1 MISVNSFHIR
11 FALIAS
17 FLVSILNVQAQVNFT
32 GNYQQNFDGM
42 GTSSTIPT
50 GWSHI
55 GSLGGNNDSW
65 FSAIPASGSP
75 SSGSLGTVNNSLIV
89 ATNSF
94 SGNSNTRAYNYSGS
108 TSSNRALGTSP
119 TSGAGNILQLRLL
132 NSTGASIQSLNIA
145 YEVRRFATASS
156 SEEIPGYWVFV
167 SINGGS
173 SWTELNA
180 LRPTSSTLPNSN
192 GTSNFNQTIALPAAV
207 SNGSEIR
214 LRFVDDNSNNSSPD
228 QRIGIDNVVISTTAP
243 ATCGSVIGLVA
254 SAVTQ
259 QNASLSWGP
268 VAGATSYNLQ
278 WGPASNPSANT
289 VSALT
294 SNSYYLSG
302 LIASTAYA
310 YQVQAVCSGL
320 VGSYA
325 APVSFTTLSA
335 TACGTPA
342 VLSANAVAQTTATLS
357 WGSVNGA
364 LSYNLQ
370 WGPASNPTANTV
382 SALTSVNYNLSGLTA
397 STAYAFQVQA
407 ICSVEQSAYSTSVS
421 FATLA
426 EPGACGTP
434 TGLAANTTTASGAT
448 LSWTAV
454 SGATVYNLQW
464 GPAANSSAN
473 TVSNLTSTTYN
484 LGGLTASS
492 SYSFRVQAVCQGNSG
507 NYSTPISFN
516 TISAGTLNEVIYQ
529 WSGAIQPTSAT
540 VVAKLTSASTT
551 CRALASISST
561 LTNPI
566 YSAFAPASTSNNFM
580 AKMNFT
586 GLQPNTT
593 YYYAIESNGVVDN
606 SATDIGIFKTPAAG
620 PFSFSFSVG
629 SCSSTGNHQVYTA
642 MQNQNPLF
650 FLQTGDFH
658 YLDPNSSS
666 ISTHRTPYESRIL
679 SLAPSANF
687 LRNTAVAYMWDD
699 HDYCGN
705 NNVGSNL
712 TGTANARQ
720 AYQEYVPHY
729 PLVAGSGNVPI
740 YQAFTIGRVRFILAD
755 LRSVRSSTS
764 MFGTT
769 QKNWFKQEC
778 LNARD
783 NCQVIA
789 WVSGTQ
795 LGGDLADNWGGF
807 TAERTELGNWFRD
820 NNIQNLFIMSGDA
833 HMVAIDNG
841 TNHDFS
847 TGSNNP
853 NDYPV
858 FAAAALNNGGSDKGG
873 TYSQGKFPNP
883 SSSSGQY
890 GLIEV
895 IDNGGSTISF
905 NFKGYRTSG
914 NTSTDSQITS
924 YSFTRTLCTPAQG
937 MIMEDNAET
946 LFTTRTQDE
955 GASTVLTW
963 QAGSTEEIVHIERAG
978 TDGHYVVIR
987 EQETGKGVFTDYN
1000 PLSGWNYY
1008 RLINNLGEVIATTE
1022 IFTKGKAELTI
1033 YPNPASDN
1041 IQVSMPECKDLAT
1054 GTVLVYNALRM
1065 CVLQAEVNFDDQQIA
1080 KLDVGSLVPGLYT
1093 AVLQSN
1099 GASISKPFIIV
1110 D

>member
-1 MISVNSFHIR
+1 MISVNSFQIR

-65 FSAIPASGSP
+65 FSTIPASGSP
-75 SSGSLGTVNNSLIV
+75 SAASSGTVNNSLIV

-94 SGNSNTRAYNYSGS
+94 SGSSNTRAYNYSGS

-167 SINGGS
+167 SINDGS
-173 SWTELNA
+173 SWTELSA

-207 SNGSEIR
+207 SNGSEIW

-228 QRIGIDNVVISTTAP
+228 QRIGLDNLIISSTPGCTAP
-243 ATCGSVIGLVA
+243 SSLVA
-254 SAVTQ
+254 GSISNTSAVLGWAAVSD
-259 QNASLSWGP
+259 ASSYTLQWGP
-268 VAGATSYNLQ
+268 ASNPSANTVSNLSSPTYILNNLIPGSGYTFKVQAVCASGNSVYSSPTSFSTSGGCGVPTGLTAGSITNTSANLIWTAVNGAASYNLQ
-278 WGPASNPSANT
+278 WGPASNPSANA
-289 VSALT
+289 VNGLT
-294 SNSYYLSG
+294 QSSYALSG
-302 LIASTAYA
+302 LALGTQYA
-310 YQVQAVCSGL
+310 FQIQAVCSDL
-320 VGSYA
+320 
-325 APVSFTTLSA
+325 
-335 TACGTPA
+335 
-342 VLSANAVAQTTATLS
+342 N
-357 WGSVNGA
+357 SVF
-364 LSYNLQ
+364 S
-370 WGPASNPTANTV
+370 
-382 SALTSVNYNLSGLTA
+382 A
-397 STAYAFQVQA
+397 STAFTTTGGA
-407 ICSVEQSAYSTSVS
+407 IT
-421 FATLA
+421 
-426 EPGACGTP
+426 CGTP
-434 TGLAANTTTASGAT
+434 TNLAAGSITSSSAL
-448 LSWTAV
+448 LSWVAV
-454 SGATVYNLQW
+454 SGATTYSLQW
-464 GPAANSSAN
+464 GPAANPSAN
-473 TVSNLTSTTYN
+473 TVNNLSTTTYALN
-484 LGGLTASS
+484 GLSASTA
-492 SYSFRVQAVCQGNSG
+492 YAFRVQAICSGTAG
-507 NYSTPISFN
+507 NYATAINFN
-516 TISAGTLNEVIYQ
+516 TIAAGTLNEVIYQ

-540 VVAKLTSASTT
+540 IVAKLTSASTT
-551 CRALASISST
+551 CRAVVSTSQSLSNPVYSPAASASS
-561 LTNPI
+561 
-566 YSAFAPASTSNNFM
+566 SNNFM
-580 AKMNFT
+580 AKMNVT

-593 YYYAIESNGVVDN
+593 YYYAIESNGIVDN
-606 SATDIGIFKTPAAG
+606 SITDIGIFKTPAAG
-620 PFSFSFSVG
+620 PFSFSFTVG

-642 MQNQNPLF
+642 MQNKNPLF

-658 YLDPNSSS
+658 YLDPNSTN

-679 SLAPSANF
+679 SQGPSGTF
-687 LRNTAVAYMWDD
+687 LRNTALAHMWDD

-712 TGTANARQ
+712 PGTANARQ

-755 LRSVRSSTS
+755 LRSARTSSS

-778 LNARD
+778 LNAKN

-789 WVSGTQ
+789 WVTGTQ
-795 LGGDLADNWGGF
+795 FAGDLADNWGGF

-833 HMVAIDNG
+833 HMLAIDNG

-847 TGSNNP
+847 SGSNNP

-873 TYSQGKFPNP
+873 TYSQGKYANP
-883 SSSSGQY
+883 SSSTGQY

-895 IDNGGSTISF
+895 IDNGGSSISF

-914 NTSTDSQITS
+914 NTTSESIVVS
-924 YSFTRTLCTPAQG
+924 YSFTRNICSAPSGGSFMPQANQFT
-937 MIMEDNAET
+937 IRSMEEGKKTKVVWNANDD
-946 LFTTRTQDE
+946 LGKLNLQR
-955 GASTVLTW
+955 
-963 QAGSTEEIVHIERAG
+963 AGSDGEFKTLEAG
-978 TDGHYVVIR
+978 VVFAGEYTDS
-987 EQETGKGVFTDYN
+987 K

-1008 RLINNLGEVIATTE
+1008 RLINENGEVIASHE
-1022 IFTKGKAELTI
+1022 IFVKGRSELKI
-1033 YPNPASDN
+1033 FPNPSSDY
-1041 IQVSMPECKDLAT
+1041 ITLAMPGCADLKEGYVLVFDALSKCVIEQYVSFDAT
-1054 GTVLVYNALRM
+1054 QTTHIDITVLPPGIYSVM
-1065 CVLQAEVNFDDQQIA
+1065 LQA
-1080 KLDVGSLVPGLYT
+1080 
-1093 AVLQSN
+1093 N
-1099 GASISKPFIIV
+1099 GATLSKPIIV
-1110 D
+1110 SR